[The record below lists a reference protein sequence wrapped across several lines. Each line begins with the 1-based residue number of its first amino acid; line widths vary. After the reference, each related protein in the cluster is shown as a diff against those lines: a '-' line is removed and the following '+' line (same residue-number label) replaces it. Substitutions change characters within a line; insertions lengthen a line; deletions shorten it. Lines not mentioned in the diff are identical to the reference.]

1 MTDRV
6 PERLS
11 GAVLSPASSSPAGGG
26 PRRSGLRVGLA
37 CALVLAVSLTP
48 VGGVRRSEAGFVAIL
63 AQTKV
68 YLNILIDEWEKY
80 SRILEDHLD
89 KVTGVMQPFN
99 EIHAGVRELTN
110 TNGLRDLYRLGDS
123 YRASVSDPRCFVPGA
138 SGPCALHRDFIPP
151 EVRSIDYE
159 LRTGVRQ
166 GASGWDYTL
175 EQLEGEVFERSAL
188 DTAQEAVMAALQIY
202 DPAAAAEARIT
213 QQRIERNVER
223 NRWQIRRIRSI
234 ANRSTYAARNFVFRA
249 DQLPGPNP
257 LPGGAN
263 DGCPDVPA
271 DFFGDP
277 AAGVAPD
284 PDATLLDQAINADC
298 EPASGSVDD
307 PLAEQAHMSEIEAKT
322 LRAGSLIGVV
332 EMASLELERQSDR
345 ESAALESAERAEQQR
360 RREMERQRER
370 FDCFRTTGSLAYV
383 DGGAC
388 GAVVSG
394 PETLRRQ
401 EAQLTSLVLF

>member
-6 PERLS
+6 SDSVSRGLF
-11 GAVLSPASSSPAGGG
+11 SPAG
-26 PRRSGLRVGLA
+26 PRRRSGLRVGFA

-48 VGGVRRSEAGFVAIL
+48 AGGVRRSEAGFVAIL
-63 AQTKV
+63 AQTKT
-68 YLNILIDEWEKY
+68 YLNVLIDEWEKY

-110 TNGLRDLYRLGDS
+110 TNGLRDLYRLGDA
-123 YRASVSDPRCFVPGA
+123 YRASVSDPRCFLPGA
-138 SGPCALHRDFIPP
+138 SVNCVLQRDFIPP

-159 LRTGVRQ
+159 LRTGIRQ
-166 GASGWDYTL
+166 GGSAWNYTL

-202 DPAAAAEARIT
+202 DPAAAADVRIT

-223 NRWQIRRIRSI
+223 NRWQIRRIRSM

-263 DGCPDVPA
+263 DGCPDVSA

-277 AAGVAPD
+277 AAGVLPD

-298 EPASGSVDD
+298 EPASGSLDD
-307 PLAEQAHMSEIEAKT
+307 PLVEQAHLSEMEAKT
-322 LRAGSLIGVV
+322 LRAGSLMGVV
-332 EMASLELERQSDR
+332 EMASLELERDSDR
-345 ESAALESAERAEQQR
+345 ERATLESAERAEQQR
-360 RREMERQRER
+360 RRVMERQRER
-370 FDCFRTTGSLAYV
+370 LDCFQATGSLAYV
-383 DGGAC
+383 EGGVC
-388 GAVVSG
+388 RTDVVSG